1 MQATQKERSDYLKER
16 IRKQNMEAKKK
27 WASITCRIP
36 IGSKEEIVKRGETI
50 NGLVNKLI
58 AEWIAENPET
68 KKDPAQVQEPE
79 QERYFTFPPKAKER
93 TPERPFTIPP
103 VAGERTPEEEEAALE
118 ALQKQVNQKIA
129 TQKAELT
136 AEEERKR
143 DRTLLT
149 CVPDE
154 VYEKAKEKIN
164 NCN

>member
-16 IRKQNMEAKKK
+16 IRKQNIEAKKK

-36 IGSKEEIVKRGETI
+36 IGSKDEIVKRGKTI

-68 KKDPAQVQEPE
+68 KKAPAPVKEPE

-93 TPERPFTIPP
+93 TPE
-103 VAGERTPEEEEAALE
+103 EEAAKWQS
-118 ALQKQVNQKIA
+118 LQDKVDQKMA

-136 AEEERKR
+136 EEEERNR
-143 DRTLLT
+143 DRS
-149 CVPDE
+149 VSIFG
-154 VYEKAKEKIN
+154 EKD
-164 NCN
+164 

>member
-1 MQATQKERSDYLKER
+1 MQATQKERSDYLKKR

-68 KKDPAQVQEPE
+68 KKDPAPVQEPE

-93 TPERPFTIPP
+93 TR
-103 VAGERTPEEEEAALE
+103 EEEVMQLQNVQNEAK
-118 ALQKQVNQKIA
+118 QKMAI
-129 TQKAELT
+129 QKAELT
-136 AEEERKR
+136 EEEERNR
-143 DRTLLT
+143 DRA
-149 CVPDE
+149 VSIFG
-154 VYEKAKEKIN
+154 EKD
-164 NCN
+164 

>member
-36 IGSKEEIVKRGETI
+36 IESKDEIVKRGETI

-58 AEWIAENPET
+58 AKWLSENPET
-68 KKDPAQVQEPE
+68 KPDPAQDPE
-79 QERYFTFPPKAKER
+79 CGRPFTFPPKAKDR
-93 TPERPFTIPP
+93 TPD
-103 VAGERTPEEEEAALE
+103 EEAEALE
-118 ALQKQVNQKIA
+118 ALQKQINQKIA

-136 AEEERKR
+136 SEEERNR
-143 DRTLLT
+143 DRTLLL

-154 VYEKAKEKIN
+154 VFDKAVKK
-164 NCN
+164 

>member
-16 IRKQNMEAKKK
+16 IRKQNIEAKKK

-36 IGSKEEIVKRGETI
+36 IGSKDEIVKRGETI

-68 KKDPAQVQEPE
+68 KPDPVQDPE
-79 QERYFTFPPKAKER
+79 CERPFTFPPKVKDR
-93 TPERPFTIPP
+93 TPD
-103 VAGERTPEEEEAALE
+103 EEAEALE
-118 ALQKQVNQKIA
+118 ALQKQINQKIA

-136 AEEERKR
+136 SEEERNR
-143 DRTLLT
+143 DRTLLL

-154 VYEKAKEKIN
+154 VFDKATKK
-164 NCN
+164 

>member
-68 KKDPAQVQEPE
+68 KKYPA
-79 QERYFTFPPKAKER
+79 
-93 TPERPFTIPP
+93 PERPFTIPP
-103 VAGERTPEEEEAALE
+103 VAGERTPEEEAEALE
-118 ALQKQVNQKIA
+118 ALQKQINQKIA